1 MTPGFG
7 PEYLVPVSAV
17 GKAMG
22 TEEGIKSGRPDA
34 QPPWRASPG
43 SLAFSSRN
51 FWLLPAQLQRLQ
63 MAQKCSSSGD
73 CPLHPPAPAE
83 GAFCP
88 AGRRDSWEAHG
99 QELCRGEG
107 VGVLTALMVAQGPGC
122 LPEAIV
128 TWRWKGHYVSHTEAL
143 VAVEPS
149 ACMMSLFPK
158 AARLPAKANQHLLT
172 SLRNRAAASPAA
184 RCTWQQGP
192 RPARRAAT
200 APRSGRR
207 ARAPSRARSPRR
219 TWGALGASFPE
230 PPPPLPGPA
239 ARPGT
244 GGTAPGCSCGS
255 GRRRAKRVR
264 RCPARSW

>member
-1 MTPGFG
+1 MEMWAYAADLGTPGTQRRVDVRVTEEGGQMTPGFG
-7 PEYLVPVSAV
+7 PEYLVPVSVV

-34 QPPWRASPG
+34 QPPWKASPG
-43 SLAFSSRN
+43 FLAFSSRN

-63 MAQKCSSSGD
+63 MAQKCPSSGY

-88 AGRRDSWEAHG
+88 PGHRDSWEAHG

-128 TWRWKGHYVSHTEAL
+128 TWRWKGHYVSHTEAV

-149 ACMMSLFPK
+149 ACLMSLFPK

-172 SLRNRAAASPAA
+172 SLRNRAG
-184 RCTWQQGP
+184 T
-192 RPARRAAT
+192 
-200 APRSGRR
+200 
-207 ARAPSRARSPRR
+207 RSP
-219 TWGALGASFPE
+219 TLQMHK
-230 PPPPLPGPA
+230 L
-239 ARPGT
+239 
-244 GGTAPGCSCGS
+244 
-255 GRRRAKRVR
+255 
-264 RCPARSW
+264 RS